1 MIINVPEMKYLLEN
15 IEDEEVQLFIISLG
29 VIWRDSMDIELMDKK
44 ERMSQFLDLMAQG
57 IEDE

>member
-29 VIWRDSMDIELMDKK
+29 VIWRDSMDIKLIDKK

>member
-1 MIINVPEMKYLLEN
+1 MKYLLEN